1 MNDGMIGDKSTNQYD
16 TPQKQSASDNNLEV
30 NAKAKSKSM
39 IITHR
44 DAAESI
50 SPRRKSK
57 KSSKKS
63 SSRGGSDEK
72 KKSKR
77 SSKSKVQ
84 DVPSSESKDS
94 LNPVSPTSESM
105 RLSLQSSESSGL
117 VYERAPSPGKKSSF
131 HGRIRRFTRQ
141 ASTDLSTSS
150 SGVRDRL
157 SNPLR
162 SLKSP
167 SKDRASPQSG
177 SGHQDDPS
185 EPVRRLTLDSTN
197 ASDHSSSPQKQ
208 RKNKL
213 MSRLVSSPTQLDN
226 CGSISIAD
234 DDDDQAVSTGIE
246 IALMTGD
253 VPRLCDAKGRCLF
266 HPHIRLQ
273 KPKLFG
279 GCKILFKHCPDCAV

>member
-1 MNDGMIGDKSTNQYD
+1 MNDGMIDDKSTNQYD
-16 TPQKQSASDNNLEV
+16 TPQKHSASDNNLEV
-30 NAKAKSKSM
+30 SAKAKSKSM

-117 VYERAPSPGKKSSF
+117 VFESRASSPGKKSSF

-177 SGHQDDPS
+177 SSGYQDDPS
-185 EPVRRLTLDSTN
+185 EPVRRPTLDSTN
-197 ASDHSSSPQKQ
+197 AGDHESPQKQ

-213 MSRLVSSPTQLDN
+213 MSRLVSSPTQLEN

-234 DDDDQAVSTGIE
+234 DDDDQRGGGVAAVG
-246 IALMTGD
+246 L
-253 VPRLCDAKGRCLF
+253 
-266 HPHIRLQ
+266 
-273 KPKLFG
+273 
-279 GCKILFKHCPDCAV
+279 